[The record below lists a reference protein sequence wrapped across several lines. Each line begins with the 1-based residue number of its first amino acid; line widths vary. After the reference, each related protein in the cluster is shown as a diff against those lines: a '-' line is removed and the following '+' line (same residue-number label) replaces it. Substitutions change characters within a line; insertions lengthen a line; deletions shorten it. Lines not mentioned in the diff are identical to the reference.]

1 MGLHGY
7 SLLPIASIYMYAY
20 KVLKRTTIRKFV
32 CTTFDLFI
40 SGINFD
46 SLFGIKF
53 DSNDSLFMKKEG
65 NEIFGCR
72 SDNYPVHVNFY
83 VIEQNS

>member
-53 DSNDSLFMKKEG
+53 DFKDSLFMKKEG

-83 VIEQNS
+83 VIE